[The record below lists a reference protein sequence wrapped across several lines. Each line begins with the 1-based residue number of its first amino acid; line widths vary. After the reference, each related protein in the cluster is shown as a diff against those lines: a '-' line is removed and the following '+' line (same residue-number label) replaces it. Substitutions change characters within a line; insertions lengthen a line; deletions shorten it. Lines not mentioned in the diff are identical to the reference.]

1 MSDVQERVLMVINRA
16 REAGFIELINESE
29 VINEVK
35 SLRGGDVNII
45 LYEAGGNPILINAAR
60 EEGYISLALLDLNII
75 KELPLSEAPGLR
87 EGLSGLEDL
96 TTRIGYELYGDRAL
110 APFIF
115 PLGINENVGK
125 ALVAVGIKSVV
136 PEELFDE
143 DFLNWLIED
152 LELNHGVYVEGILNA
167 LKLSHDT

>member
-1 MSDVQERVLMVINRA
+1 MSDVKERVLTVVNRA
-16 REAGFIELINESE
+16 REAGFIELTNESE

-35 SLRGGDVNII
+35 SLQGGDVNII
-45 LYEAGGNPILINAAR
+45 LYEPGGNPILINAAR

-87 EGLSGLEDL
+87 EGLSELEDL

-115 PLGINENVGK
+115 PLGINESK

-143 DFLNWLIED
+143 DFLDWLIED

-167 LKLSHDT
+167 LKLSHGT